1 MNYYGDS
8 FATFKMSD
16 EDMSPSYTQLNL
28 NVGVDLDEQSRLQ
41 LSINNLTDV
50 RTEAFRFS
58 AESPGYRARN
68 YLQWIPPRTIGIT
81 YSRSF

>member
-1 MNYYGDS
+1 
-8 FATFKMSD
+8 MSD
-16 EDMSPSYTQLNL
+16 EERSPSDAQLSL
-28 NVGVDLDEQSRLQ
+28 NVGVELDEQSRLK
-41 LSINNLTDV
+41 LTIKMFTDV